1 MCFLRECWLTRS
13 TDRVCGKDWQV
24 VSRRRGKSTYSFYCR
39 AKVDKIFLPSQK
51 HCTKNSSK
59 LQSMGMPPPHSAE
72 PALHMNPQMDDFRV
86 DQTAIQFGLH
96 PLENASLGPPSQPP
110 EALSLPSYMTLH
122 TSTPR
127 VPSLSSY
134 ASEPYT
140 SMSAPR
146 PYRSTFPSDPL
157 TSTSYLPTS
166 DTSAPY
172 PDPLALISST
182 PYAPALNTSPS
193 VPQPSTSYMSLSDT
207 SVVHP
212 STSYASASTSDN
224 VALQPS
230 TSYYAPY
237 DEYNVNDTDQT
248 G

>member
-1 MCFLRECWLTRS
+1 
-13 TDRVCGKDWQV
+13 
-24 VSRRRGKSTYSFYCR
+24 
-39 AKVDKIFLPSQK
+39 
-51 HCTKNSSK
+51 
-59 LQSMGMPPPHSAE
+59 MPPPHSAE
-72 PALHMNPQMDDFRV
+72 PALRTNWQLDDFRV

-96 PLENASLGPPSQPP
+96 PLENASLGLPSQPP
-110 EALSLPSYMTLH
+110 EALTLPSYMTMH

-127 VPSLSSY
+127 VPSSSSY
-134 ASEPYT
+134 ASAPYT
-140 SMSAPR
+140 SRSASYTSRSAPHPYSSTYTSAPR
-146 PYRSTFPSDPL
+146 DPS

-182 PYAPALNTSPS
+182 PYASALNTSPSTS

-207 SVVHP
+207 SAVHP
-212 STSYASASTSDN
+212 STSISYTSTSTSDN
-224 VALQPS
+224 AAPQPS

-237 DEYNVNDTDQT
+237 DEYNDTDQT